1 MEGGAACRDGAMLG
15 GLGIGDGDDL
25 DTMILLRPAECNSM
39 LGGNAITD
47 PQPEP
52 ELTVP
57 HYDLPLVPRHDTSAP
72 PSSFRA
78 PRRPYANANAHHH
91 HRDIIDRH
99 HHHDST
105 TYNTHFSG
113 FEDWDIVASNI
124 STCNDHDD
132 DHDDVPPP
140 NQEFMIQRMTTT
152 NPARNLHHHDD
163 DDDDDVHLPHHHNL
177 YNTTARQISSG
188 PTMVIGSIHHDLLAI
203 SSCDITDHL
212 SVGIH
217 TQNSLPLD
225 SNYDQ
230 EPDEHDGEHDD
241 NDDDDDDDDDDDKA
255 VNRYTRFESSAACLF
270 DNCLE
275 DYMVDDIITMGGLED
290 VNSMVSSAPYVGR
303 STRDLDFSNP
313 NSCSDGVVPMLR
325 VDQDKKRKKK
335 KEKKEEE
342 AKTAITVKRIAVMKK
357 TKSGDNGVKKKPI
370 EEKKKKPKK
379 KKKKKK
385 KRHAWTFCGHD
396 LGRGQGRFQFRF
408 RFRFQGRFQFQFR
421 FWFRFRFRF
430 RNRFLHREGLKPGG
444 ACETGTVYRRSG
456 SRCSLR
462 SAGPPSSP

>member
-1 MEGGAACRDGAMLG
+1 MGMGGF
-15 GLGIGDGDDL
+15 
-25 DTMILLRPAECNSM
+25 
-39 LGGNAITD
+39 
-47 PQPEP
+47 Q
-52 ELTVP
+52 
-57 HYDLPLVPRHDTSAP
+57 
-72 PSSFRA
+72 
-78 PRRPYANANAHHH
+78 
-91 HRDIIDRH
+91 
-99 HHHDST
+99 
-105 TYNTHFSG
+105 
-113 FEDWDIVASNI
+113 DWDIVASNI

-152 NPARNLHHHDD
+152 NPA
-163 DDDDDVHLPHHHNL
+163 HHHNL
-177 YNTTARQISSG
+177 YDTTGHQNSSG

-225 SNYDQ
+225 SNYD
-230 EPDEHDGEHDD
+230 EDPDEHDGEHED
-241 NDDDDDDDDDDDKA
+241 NDDDDDKA
-255 VNRYTRFESSAACLF
+255 VNRYARFESSAACLF
-270 DNCLE
+270 DNCLD
-275 DYMVDDIITMGGLED
+275 DYMMDDIITMRLED
-290 VNSMVSSAPYVGR
+290 VNSMVRSAPYDGR

-385 KRHAWTFCGHD
+385 NLVAERKRRQVFNEKLYALRALVPNITKVPTTTINFTYKPH
-396 LGRGQGRFQFRF
+396 L
-408 RFRFQGRFQFQFR
+408 
-421 FWFRFRFRF
+421 
-430 RNRFLHREGLKPGG
+430 FLL
-444 ACETGTVYRRSG
+444 
-456 SRCSLR
+456 
-462 SAGPPSSP
+462 